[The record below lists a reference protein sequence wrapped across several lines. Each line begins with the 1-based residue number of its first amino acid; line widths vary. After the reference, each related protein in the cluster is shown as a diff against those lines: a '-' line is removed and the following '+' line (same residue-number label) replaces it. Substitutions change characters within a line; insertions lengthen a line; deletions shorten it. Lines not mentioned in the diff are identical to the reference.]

1 MICIPNFRH
10 IHPAVGERNY
20 QIIGSFSFVFDIVKG
35 SFTVIQPCAAL
46 FEIAPQLKIFDIQ
59 SNLRTGRRQRQNRR
73 AVCIFPDGKYAF
85 GIIVEMSRHTQ
96 LPNILIVTI
105 SELRLFERLR
115 YIIFLLADKQLLQF
129 PETFASPD
137 NCRSECFPNGSES
150 IE

>member
-73 AVCIFPDGKYAF
+73 AVCIFTDGKYAF
-85 GIIVEMSRHTQ
+85 GIIVENVTAHTAAQ
-96 LPNILIVTI
+96 YIDRYHIKTPHLRAFALYHI
-105 SELRLFERLR
+105 SAR
-115 YIIFLLADKQLLQF
+115 
-129 PETFASPD
+129 
-137 NCRSECFPNGSES
+137 G
-150 IE
+150 